1 MRDQIGFIREFAR
14 HPVWTGAIAPSSKW
28 LARTITSDLG
38 IETAQVV
45 AELGPG
51 TGVFT
56 KAIRARRP
64 DSAVQIAVEINP
76 QFAERLRDEY
86 PDVHVVNDSA
96 ERLSEIVKAAAGEDS
111 TGADAIISGIPWAV
125 FPEEL
130 QTQLLDAICATL
142 KPGGKFATFA
152 YLHGAWLP
160 PGVRFRK
167 MIGGKFARVDTTPVV
182 WRNIPPA
189 FVYRCEK

>member
-1 MRDQIGFIREFAR
+1 MREQLGFFREFAR
-14 HPVWTGAIAPSSKW
+14 HPVWTGAVAPSSKW
-28 LARTITSDLG
+28 LARCITNDLG
-38 IETAQVV
+38 IETARVV

-56 KAIRARRP
+56 RAIRERCPAE
-64 DSAVQIAVEINP
+64 AVQIAVEINT
-76 QFAERLRDEY
+76 QFADQLRVRF
-86 PDVHVVNDSA
+86 PDVHIVNDTA
-96 ERLSEIVKAAAGEDS
+96 EKLSQIVHERGHAAA
-111 TGADAIISGIPWAV
+111 DAVISGIPWAV

-130 QTQLLDAICATL
+130 QAQLLEAIYATL

-167 MIGGKFARVDTTPVV
+167 MIGAKFSSVATTPVV
-182 WRNIPPA
+182 WRNVPPA
-189 FVYRCEK
+189 FVYRCQK

>member
-1 MRDQIGFIREFAR
+1 MREQIGFIREFAR
-14 HPVWTGAIAPSSKW
+14 HPVWTGAVAPSSKW
-28 LARTITSDLG
+28 LARCITDDLG
-38 IETAQVV
+38 IETAKVV

-56 KAIRARRP
+56 QAIQERRAA
-64 DSAVQIAVEINP
+64 DTVQIAVEINP
-76 QFAERLRDEY
+76 QFAENLRGLY
-86 PDVHVVNDSA
+86 PRVHVVNDSA
-96 ERLSEIVKAAAGEDS
+96 ERLAQIVEELGGAP
-111 TGADAIISGIPWAV
+111 ADAIICGIPWAV

-130 QTQLLDAICATL
+130 QTQLLEAIYATL

-167 MIGGKFARVDTTPVV
+167 MIGAKFGKVETTPVV
-182 WRNIPPA
+182 WRNLPPA

>member
-1 MRDQIGFIREFAR
+1 MREQIGFFREFAR
-14 HPVWTGAIAPSSKW
+14 HPVWTGAVAPSSKW
-28 LARTITSDLG
+28 LARCITDDLG
-38 IETAQVV
+38 IETARVI

-64 DSAVQIAVEINP
+64 ESALQIAVEINT
-76 QFAERLRDEY
+76 QFAERLREQF
-86 PDVHVVNDSA
+86 PDVQVVNDSA
-96 ERLSEIVKAAAGEDS
+96 ERLSNIVRELGGTE
-111 TGADAIISGIPWAV
+111 ADAVICGIPWAV

-130 QTQLLDAICATL
+130 QTQLLESIYATL

-167 MIGGKFARVDTTPVV
+167 MIGGKFRRVETTPVV
-182 WRNIPPA
+182 WRNLPPA